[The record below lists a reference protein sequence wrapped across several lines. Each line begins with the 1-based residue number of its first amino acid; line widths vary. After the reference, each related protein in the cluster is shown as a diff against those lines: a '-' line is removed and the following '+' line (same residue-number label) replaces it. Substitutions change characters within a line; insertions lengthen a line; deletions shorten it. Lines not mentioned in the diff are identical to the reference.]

1 MSINELELFH
11 GAMLA
16 KLFRSDKPVSL
27 RMVEMDFEQS
37 RRAYLV
43 NDAVY
48 IYTKH
53 SKKPR
58 KGTRKPT
65 YTWTFTFS
73 ANHIKDLLRLKEN
86 GKDIYLALV
95 CGQTEVNSR
104 DPIEICF
111 LDWNQ
116 IWMCLENDNHK
127 VQQGLSV
134 KFQRG
139 YSFRVWGKNKSSN
152 DPILVNQNALSDWD
166 VPGV

>member
-43 NDAVY
+43 NDTVY

-53 SKKPR
+53 SKKPH
-58 KGTRKPT
+58 KGTRQPT
-65 YTWTFTFS
+65 YTWIFTFS
-73 ANHIKDLLRLKEN
+73 VNHVNDLQRLKNN
-86 GKDIYLALV
+86 GKDVYLALV
-95 CGQTEVNSR
+95 CGQPEVNSK

-111 LDWNQ
+111 LGWDQ
-116 IWMCLENDNHK
+116 IQMCLDENNHEI
-127 VQQGLSV
+127 QQNISV
-134 KFQRG
+134 KFKRG
-139 YSFRVWGKNKSSN
+139 LSFRVWGTNKSIK